1 KLEVST
7 ATKARLARACPDYRP
22 ILHKSL
28 LTKNFF
34 GEKPYSP
41 CQFFGFPLI
50 IGGKKPFCR
59 KVPKYRKQ
67 RGEK

>member
-1 KLEVST
+1 ML
-7 ATKARLARACPDYRP
+7 
-22 ILHKSL
+22 KSL
-28 LTKNFF
+28 LIKNFF

-41 CQFFGFPLI
+41 CQFFRFPLI

>member
-1 KLEVST
+1 ML
-7 ATKARLARACPDYRP
+7 
-22 ILHKSL
+22 KSL

-34 GEKPYSP
+34 GENPYSP